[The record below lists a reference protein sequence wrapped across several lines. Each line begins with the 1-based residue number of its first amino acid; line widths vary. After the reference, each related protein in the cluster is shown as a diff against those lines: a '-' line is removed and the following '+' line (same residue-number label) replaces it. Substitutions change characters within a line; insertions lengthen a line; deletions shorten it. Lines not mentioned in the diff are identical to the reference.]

1 MAGKR
6 RGVHWGEGLLD
17 DAWQWAADMGK
28 TSALAVQVSLTPT
41 RRCGVWRVVVR
52 LLDVV
57 DGRPCGIRVQHAI
70 EWPDA
75 TYTTLPAAIL
85 QALSHLSLRAE
96 EDALVQSQREP

>member
-6 RGVHWGEGLLD
+6 KGVHWGEGLLD
-17 DAWQWAADMGK
+17 DAWRWAADIGSN
-28 TSALAVQVSLTPT
+28 TGLAVQISLVPS
-41 RRCGVWRVVVR
+41 RRAGVWRIAVR
-52 LLDVV
+52 ALEVV
-57 DGRPCGIRVQHAI
+57 DGRPAGIRLQHSV

-85 QALSHLSLRAE
+85 QAASHLSLRLE